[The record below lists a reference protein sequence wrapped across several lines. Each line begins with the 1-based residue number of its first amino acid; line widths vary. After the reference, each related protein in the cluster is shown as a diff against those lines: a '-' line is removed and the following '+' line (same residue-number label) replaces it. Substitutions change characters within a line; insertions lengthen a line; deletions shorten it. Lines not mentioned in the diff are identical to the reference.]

1 MKNEVNGYMG
11 RCTISIHLRIF
22 NLDPQFKADQKMLK
36 KGPKQLG
43 KSWKQTASDLA
54 HGKCREQ
61 VIRKTGRLGKAYVPV
76 GEICSTM
83 VDPVCGTL
91 HSPGIHHLHSC
102 PNCQST
108 SIRDESG
115 RAIGLMACVNASFA
129 LGKLNKSDHLNGQAA
144 LNVTAS
150 QGPAKHFL

>member
-1 MKNEVNGYMG
+1 
-11 RCTISIHLRIF
+11 
-22 NLDPQFKADQKMLK
+22 MLK
-36 KGPKQLG
+36 KGPKQLD
-43 KSWKQTASDLA
+43 KSWKQITSDLA

-76 GEICSTM
+76 VEPCSTL

-91 HSPGIHHLHSC
+91 HSPGTHYLHSC

-108 SIRDESG
+108 LIRDESG
-115 RAIGLMACVNASFA
+115 RACGLMACVNASFA

-144 LNVTAS
+144 LNVTAF
-150 QGPAKHFL
+150 QGPAKHFWYLSFIFYLLCFFSHRHIPFCKILTFSEKQ